1 MGKPRSEIQ
10 VHNQSIKARQVLL
23 EDVLADVKKYVSN
36 EVVTSALKNQGAL
49 ASLSYKFDLAGQ
61 QYAIAPT
68 SLNTLKKKSDEL
80 LGHHGFAGLE
90 RLRGVAKDAIAAYAE
105 RGNKPTKK
113 TKHGLEQINS
123 ELECT
128 VVALRRAN
136 FRLLQ
141 GLSTAIS
148 GIKETRDGSS
158 EAVRNKSA
166 SEAVNAL
173 LAIVSLNESPFDVI
187 PSHENIQSLKVVRSE

>member
-10 VHNQSIKARQVLL
+10 VHNESIKARQVLL
-23 EDVLADVKKYVSN
+23 EDILSDIKKYASN
-36 EVVTSALKNQGAL
+36 EIVVAALKNQGAL
-49 ASLSYKFDLAGQ
+49 ASLSYKFDLAGR
-61 QYAIAPT
+61 QYIIDST

-80 LGHHGFAGLE
+80 LGHQGFAGLE
-90 RLRGVAKDAIAAYAE
+90 RLRRVAKDAVAAYA
-105 RGNKPTKK
+105 GKDNKPTKK
-113 TKHGLEQINS
+113 TKFGLEQINS

-128 VVALRRAN
+128 VVALRRSN

-141 GLSTAIS
+141 GLSAAIS

-166 SEAVNAL
+166 SEAINAL
-173 LAIVSLNESPFDVI
+173 LAILSLNESPFDVI
-187 PSHENIQSLKVVRSE
+187 PSHENIQSLKVVRGE

>member
-10 VHNQSIKARQVLL
+10 VHNESIKARQVLL
-23 EDVLADVKKYVSN
+23 EDVLANIQKYISN
-36 EVVTSALKNQGAL
+36 EVVTAALKNQGAL
-49 ASLSYKFDLAGQ
+49 ASLSYKFDLSGKH
-61 QYAIAPT
+61 YTIDST

-90 RLRGVAKDAIAAYAE
+90 RLRGVAKDAIAAY
-105 RGNKPTKK
+105 GGSDNKPTKK

-123 ELECT
+123 ELERT
-128 VVALRRAN
+128 VVALRRSN

-158 EAVRNKSA
+158 EDVRNKSA

-187 PSHENIQSLKVVRSE
+187 PYHENIQSLRVVRGE

>member
-10 VHNQSIKARQVLL
+10 VHNESIKARQVLL
-23 EDVLADVKKYVSN
+23 EDVLSDIKKYALN
-36 EVVTSALKNQGAL
+36 EIVIAALKNQGAL

-61 QYAIAPT
+61 QYAIDST

-90 RLRGVAKDAIAAYAE
+90 RLRGVAKDAVAAYA
-105 RGNKPTKK
+105 GKDSKPTKK
-113 TKHGLEQINS
+113 TKYGLEQINS
-123 ELECT
+123 ELECA
-128 VVALRRAN
+128 VVALRRSN

-141 GLSTAIS
+141 GLSAAIS

-166 SEAVNAL
+166 SEAINAL

-187 PSHENIQSLKVVRSE
+187 PSHENIQSLKVVRGE

>member
-10 VHNQSIKARQVLL
+10 VHNESIKARQVLL
-23 EDVLADVKKYVSN
+23 EDVLSDIKKYALN
-36 EVVTSALKNQGAL
+36 EIVIASLKNQGAL

-61 QYAIAPT
+61 QYAIDST

-90 RLRGVAKDAIAAYAE
+90 RLRGVAKDAVAAYA
-105 RGNKPTKK
+105 GKDSKPTKK
-113 TKHGLEQINS
+113 TKYGLEQINS
-123 ELECT
+123 ELECA
-128 VVALRRAN
+128 VVALRRSN

-141 GLSTAIS
+141 GLSAAIS

-166 SEAVNAL
+166 SEAINAL

-187 PSHENIQSLKVVRSE
+187 PSHENIQSLKVVRGE

>member
-1 MGKPRSEIQ
+1 LGKPRSEIQ
-10 VHNQSIKARQVLL
+10 VHNVSIKARQVLL
-23 EDVLADVKKYVSN
+23 EDVLSDIKKYALN
-36 EVVTSALKNQGAL
+36 EIVIAALKNQGAL

-61 QYAIAPT
+61 QYAIDST

-90 RLRGVAKDAIAAYAE
+90 RLRGVAKDAVAAYA
-105 RGNKPTKK
+105 GKDSKPTKK
-113 TKHGLEQINS
+113 TKYGLEQINS
-123 ELECT
+123 ELECA
-128 VVALRRAN
+128 VVALRRSN

-141 GLSTAIS
+141 GLSAAIS

-166 SEAVNAL
+166 SEAINAL

-187 PSHENIQSLKVVRSE
+187 PSHENIQSLKVVRGE

>member
-1 MGKPRSEIQ
+1 M
-10 VHNQSIKARQVLL
+10 
-23 EDVLADVKKYVSN
+23 
-36 EVVTSALKNQGAL
+36 

-61 QYAIAPT
+61 QYAIDST

-90 RLRGVAKDAIAAYAE
+90 RLRGVAKDAVAAYA
-105 RGNKPTKK
+105 GKDSKPTKK
-113 TKHGLEQINS
+113 TKYGLEQINS
-123 ELECT
+123 ELECA
-128 VVALRRAN
+128 VVALRRSN

-141 GLSTAIS
+141 GLSAAIS

-166 SEAVNAL
+166 SEAINAL

-187 PSHENIQSLKVVRSE
+187 PSHENIQSLKVVRGE

>member
-10 VHNQSIKARQVLL
+10 VHNDSIKARQVLL
-23 EDVLADVKKYVSN
+23 EDVLADIKKYVLN
-36 EVVTSALKNQGAL
+36 EVVIAALKNQGAL
-49 ASLSYKFDLAGQ
+49 ASLSYKFNLAGQ
-61 QYAIAPT
+61 HYIIDST

-90 RLRGVAKDAIAAYAE
+90 RLRGVAKDAIAAYAG
-105 RGNKPTKK
+105 RDNKPTKK

-128 VVALRRAN
+128 VVALRRSN

-141 GLSTAIS
+141 GLSAAIS
-148 GIKETRDGSS
+148 GIKDTRDGSS
-158 EAVRNKSA
+158 EAVRNKCA

-187 PSHENIQSLKVVRSE
+187 PSNENIQSLKVVRGE

>member
-10 VHNQSIKARQVLL
+10 VHNDSIKARQVLL
-23 EDVLADVKKYVSN
+23 EDVLADIKKYGSN
-36 EVVTSALKNQGAL
+36 EIVIAALKNQGAL

-61 QYAIAPT
+61 RYIIDST

-90 RLRGVAKDAIAAYAE
+90 RLRGVAKDAIAAYAG
-105 RGNKPTKK
+105 RDNKPTKK

-128 VVALRRAN
+128 VVALRRSN

-141 GLSTAIS
+141 GLSAAIS

-158 EAVRNKSA
+158 EAVRNKCA

-187 PSHENIQSLKVVRSE
+187 PSNENIQSLKVVRGE

>member
-10 VHNQSIKARQVLL
+10 VHNESIKARQVLL
-23 EDVLADVKKYVSN
+23 EDVLSDIKKYALN
-36 EVVTSALKNQGAL
+36 EIVIAALKNQGAL

-61 QYAIAPT
+61 QYAIDST

-80 LGHHGFAGLE
+80 IGHHGFAGLE
-90 RLRGVAKDAIAAYAE
+90 RLRGVAKDAVAAYA
-105 RGNKPTKK
+105 GKDSKPTKK
-113 TKHGLEQINS
+113 TKYGLEQINS
-123 ELECT
+123 ELECA
-128 VVALRRAN
+128 VVALRRSN

-141 GLSTAIS
+141 GLSAAIS

-166 SEAVNAL
+166 SEAINAL

-187 PSHENIQSLKVVRSE
+187 PSHENIQSLKVVRGE

>member
-1 MGKPRSEIQ
+1 M
-10 VHNQSIKARQVLL
+10 
-23 EDVLADVKKYVSN
+23 
-36 EVVTSALKNQGAL
+36 
-49 ASLSYKFDLAGQ
+49 
-61 QYAIAPT
+61 
-68 SLNTLKKKSDEL
+68 
-80 LGHHGFAGLE
+80 
-90 RLRGVAKDAIAAYAE
+90 AKDAIAAYAE

-123 ELECT
+123 ELECA

-158 EAVRNKSA
+158 EAIRNKSA

-187 PSHENIQSLKVVRSE
+187 PSHDNI